1 MVKNHIHADGRNAAR
16 AGIVKEKLGLGI
28 KCCEV
33 ALSSGSASTWERK
46 IKDAQKAHDIALRFV
61 HRFNLTEHEARRVDE
76 RINHLKTLL
85 AELR

>member
-46 IKDAQKAHDIALRFV
+46 
-61 HRFNLTEHEARRVDE
+61 N
-76 RINHLKTLL
+76 
-85 AELR
+85 